1 MARRAARIDRN
12 QVAVVEGLREAG
24 ATVMSLATVGRGCPD
39 LVCGVAG
46 VNYLIELKNPEVKPS
61 ARRLSPDEAAFHEA
75 WLGQVAVVEPLEEA
89 LALVGLA

>member
-24 ATVMSLATVGRGCPD
+24 ATVMSLAMVGRGCPD

-61 ARRLSPDEAAFHEA
+61 ARRLSPDEAAFHGA
-75 WLGQVAVVEPLEEA
+75 WLGQVAVVETLEEA